1 MSYRLGVV
9 SCLLIVCLLV
19 SCRPSETR
27 TFEVRGVVQEIKP
40 GGKIAIIKHEAI
52 PEYMDAMTMPF
63 DAKTTNEFVN
73 VRAGDEVEFRLVVT
87 TDDSWVERVKKTGR
101 TMPIASA
108 PPPATNVANP
118 SSHPLMGVAFT
129 NQLGQP
135 VTLSGFRGH
144 ALAITF
150 FFTRC
155 PIPEYCPR
163 LSKNFEEAC
172 AELKAMPNAPTNWH
186 LISVTIDPEFDT
198 PTTLRAYAKRYQH
211 DPKHWSFL
219 TGAKDRI
226 AELARE
232 SGISMEQGLSS
243 HNFRTLIIDPTGKL
257 QMSFP
262 IGGDISDG
270 IVSELLKALKAPAA
284 EAKKAEL

>member
-1 MSYRLGVV
+1 M
-9 SCLLIVCLLV
+9 
-19 SCRPSETR
+19 PS
-27 TFEVRGVVQEIKP
+27 
-40 GGKIAIIKHEAI
+40 
-52 PEYMDAMTMPF
+52 YMDAMTMPF
-63 DAKTTNEFVN
+63 DAKTTNELAN
-73 VRAGDEVEFRLVVT
+73 VRAGDEMEFRLVVT
-87 TDDSWVERVKKTGR
+87 TDDSWIERVKKTGR
-101 TMPIASA
+101 TAPIASA
-108 PPPATNVANP
+108 APSPPAATNVANP
-118 SSHPLMGVAFT
+118 TSHPLMDVTFT
-129 NQLGQP
+129 NQMGKP
-135 VTLSGFRGH
+135 VTLAGFRGQ

-198 PTTLRAYAKRYQH
+198 PDTLRAYAKRYQH

-219 TGAKDRI
+219 TGPKDRI

-232 SGISMEQGLSS
+232 SGISMEQGLAS

-257 QMSFP
+257 HMSFP
-262 IGGDISDG
+262 IGGDIPDG
-270 IVSELLKALKAPAA
+270 IVSELHKVLNASGG